1 LTRDF
6 RVMTQRN
13 ALQAEVNVKFHRE
26 RVENKVMI
34 CCLTV
39 TYILRAQQIKY
50 VFAELGKVRQH
61 IYAKL
66 EEQNRMLDMG
76 CPHEDATKYV
86 VDEIK
91 VFFKNQAETGDTTG

>member
-1 LTRDF
+1 
-6 RVMTQRN
+6 M
-13 ALQAEVNVKFHRE
+13 NVKFHRE
-26 RVENKVMI
+26 TIENKVMI

-39 TYILRAQQIKY
+39 TYILCAQQIKY

-76 CPHEDATKYV
+76 CQHEDATKYV

-91 VFFKNQAETGDTTG
+91 VFFKSSRDWRHDWMSFGQF